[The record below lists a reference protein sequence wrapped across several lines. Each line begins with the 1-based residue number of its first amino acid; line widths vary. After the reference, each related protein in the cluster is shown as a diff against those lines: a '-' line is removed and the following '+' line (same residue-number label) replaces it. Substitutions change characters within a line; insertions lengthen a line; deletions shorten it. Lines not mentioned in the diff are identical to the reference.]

1 MADLICTRTPRLVA
15 KPRDTRCH
23 CLPCRVQASE
33 RPPPCSLCSPNIY
46 PAQSLNLW
54 KKGLV
59 DSGVPLP
66 PSSISPATAFPESQG
81 GGICHS
87 CHAPSLPPPSP
98 LPEFAHQRV
107 RYCCLRCLFI
117 GFPCSSLQ
125 SATPLSR
132 FASLPFFLYQ
142 IEEGGENKLKSQR
155 EDFLCIF

>member
-87 CHAPSLPPPSP
+87 CHALPLSFSSFLSLLINGFVIAASAAFLSASLAPLSKVQPRFHGSPPSL
-98 LPEFAHQRV
+98 L
-107 RYCCLRCLFI
+107 
-117 GFPCSSLQ
+117 
-125 SATPLSR
+125 PLS
-132 FASLPFFLYQ
+132 
-142 IEEGGENKLKSQR
+142 N
-155 EDFLCIF
+155 